1 MYRARADNVQGRY
14 VYSGGKRLVCI
25 GNAAVSPGDLIWTD
39 GRCVYGHHST
49 CGGSAVIT
57 AAMEPEKNPGIPVLL
72 GQQYLYTY
80 KEGLEQVE
88 TVWWPGYRLIWNN
101 GQEIYAWKYRY
112 DVDSYT
118 IAANKKNG
126 VLYEVKGFRSLKD
139 LQGAGKKHYVA
150 GIYADGELLHSIDC
164 SDHVWSDESIS
175 EGLYS
180 TIPADPTS
188 ARDIPSKTCG
198 AICDWAFIEDESHWA
213 VMIVTGCTQGRLK
226 GTCMAAS
233 LHYYTPEG
241 ETLLSSTSGT
251 IIDGVRKTY
260 YDGGFGGIRFPCQD
274 GFFFTVNPIPDVAW
288 AIKMPGIF
296 WVTLYN
302 SAGEIIYED
311 YFVAGMYFTICQLG
325 GNEYLLG
332 VADRDVFIGN
342 MTTTVGWN
350 PSYEDPDYVDS
361 GLYLIKERRL
371 EPLMVG
377 YSKGFCRNQRFAIY
391 NRIDK
396 WSENIKEL

>member
-1 MYRARADNVQGRY
+1 MYRAKADSVQGRY

-39 GRCVYGHHST
+39 GRCVYGHHSMS
-49 CGGSAVIT
+49 GGAIVVT
-57 AAMEPEKNPGIPVLL
+57 AETEPERKPGIPVLL
-72 GQQYLYTY
+72 GQQYLYAF
-80 KEGLEQVE
+80 KEGLEQVK

-126 VLYEVKGFRSLKD
+126 VLYEVKGFRPLKD
-139 LQGAGKKHYVA
+139 LQGAGKQHYVA

-188 ARDIPSKTCG
+188 ARDIPSKTYG
-198 AICDWAFIEDESHWA
+198 AICDWAFIEDESHLA

-241 ETLLSSTSGT
+241 ERLLASTSGVIT
-251 IIDGVRKTY
+251 DGVRKNY
-260 YDGGFGGIRFPCQD
+260 YDGGFSGIRFPCQD
-274 GFFFTVNPIPDVAW
+274 GFYFTVNPIPDVAW
-288 AIKMPGIF
+288 MIKLPGIS

-311 YFVAGMYFTICQLG
+311 YFVAGMYFTVGQLG
-325 GNEYLLG
+325 HNEYLLG

-342 MTTTVGWN
+342 MFTTVGAN
-350 PSYEDPDYVDS
+350 PSYEDPNYVDS
-361 GLYLIKERRL
+361 GLYLIKEGRL
-371 EPLMVG
+371 EALKVG
-377 YSKGFCRNQRFAIY
+377 YSTGFCRNQRFAMY

-396 WSENIKEL
+396 LTEKI